1 MKEIKLL
8 ESEIALLQDTIQR
21 LKEFQKD
28 PQNRSWKQYK
38 SHIVGELRH
47 RCVALKQRLTL
58 VQKITTEDLW
68 KQ

>member
-1 MKEIKLL
+1 MKQLELL
-8 ESEIALLQDTIQR
+8 EAELVLLQDTIQR
-21 LKEFQKD
+21 VKNFQKE
-28 PQNRSWKQYK
+28 NTEYRQYS
-38 SHIVGELRH
+38 SHVVGELRH